1 MQESG
6 SSFTGITKLLLPGQ
20 SSVVGRSSI
29 DNDIALPVA
38 WLNDIALPVVW
49 LNNIALPV
57 VWLNNIALPVVWFVC
72 LSPCGVACVSKP
84 LWCGLRV

>member
-57 VWLNNIALPVVWFVC
+57 VWFVC

>member
-1 MQESG
+1 MRGSG

-57 VWLNNIALPVVWFVC
+57 VWFVC